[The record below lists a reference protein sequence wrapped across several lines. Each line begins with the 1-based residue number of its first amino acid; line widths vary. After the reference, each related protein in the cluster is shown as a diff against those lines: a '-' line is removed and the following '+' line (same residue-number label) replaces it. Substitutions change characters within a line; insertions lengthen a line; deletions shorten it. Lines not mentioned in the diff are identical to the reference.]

1 MQRTVVIG
9 DIHGCF
15 DELLELV
22 ADVGLGADDLLVG
35 VGDLVDRGPKP
46 YEVVDY
52 FRTRPNSIALMGNHE
67 RKHVRG
73 IFSYSQEITR
83 LQAGDRY
90 AGMVDWMRD
99 LPYYY
104 ENDQVR
110 VVHAG
115 MLPGI
120 PLAAQREE
128 ILSGTTRGMREL
140 DAAFPGSSW
149 HDHYTDDTPIAF
161 GHLVVGS
168 TPLLRDDR
176 IFGLDTGACHGGNLT
191 AVSLPDRTIHSVPAQ
206 ADHWSRTRRE
216 WQLPVL
222 RSTPWTEHKWDRIDE
237 TVTQYSAPSSESATR
252 TWLSAVANWT
262 AHIHAALPALAAEAD
277 RVAASLDTEEI
288 RRHPAGPIL
297 FQARRGNLDLP
308 GLERHCNTP
317 RRTLDLAA
325 ALHIDLPD
333 PPR

>member
-1 MQRTVVIG
+1 MQRTVVVG

-22 ADVGLGADDLLVG
+22 AKVGLAADDTFVG

-46 YEVVDY
+46 FEVVDW
-52 FRTRPNSIALMGNHE
+52 FRNRPNSVALMGNHE

-83 LQAGDRY
+83 LQAGHRY
-90 AGMVDWMRD
+90 AEMVDWMRT
-99 LPYYY
+99 LPYHF
-104 ENDQVR
+104 ENDHVR
-110 VVHAG
+110 VVHAA
-115 MLPGI
+115 MVPGI
-120 PLAAQREE
+120 PLAEQREE
-128 ILSGTTRGMREL
+128 ILSGTTRGTREL
-140 DAAFPGSSW
+140 ETLFPEGSW
-149 HDHYTDDTPIAF
+149 HDRYTDDTPIAF
-161 GHLVVGS
+161 GHLVVGDV
-168 TPLLRDDR
+168 PLVRDDR
-176 IFGLDTGACHGGNLT
+176 IFGLDTGACHGGALT
-191 AVSLPDRTIHSVPAQ
+191 AISLPDKTIHAVAAQ

-222 RSTPWTEHKWDRIDE
+222 KAAPWAERKWAEIDE
-237 TVTQYSAPSSESATR
+237 SVAQYSSPSSEPATR
-252 TWLSAVANWT
+252 AWLSEVADWT
-262 AHIHAALPALAAEAD
+262 GRIHAALPALA
-277 RVAASLDTEEI
+277 VAARDLAARLGTEEI
-288 RRHPAGPIL
+288 RRNPAGPIL

-325 ALHIDLPD
+325 ALNIALPD